1 MSRKKPEISSKSLIS
16 DLGGIVGMKKKKKK
30 SEVEIVEND
39 LLDKKLDEEKKKEVV
54 DPPSKNNYNYTKKSY
69 AHFMGRKTNSQAAA
83 AAETSLKEE

>member
-39 LLDKKLDEEKKKEVV
+39 LLDEEKKKEVV
-54 DPPSKNNYNYTKKSY
+54 DPPSKNNYNFTKKSY

>member
-39 LLDKKLDEEKKKEVV
+39 LLDEEKKKEVV
-54 DPPSKNNYNYTKKSY
+54 DPPSKNNYNFTKKSY

-83 AAETSLKEE
+83 AETSLKEE